1 MRHTMDN
8 PALAMGINPGCLLRL
23 NLMPDRFSRFL
34 NLICCGLAMLLV
46 SGVAHAQ
53 ARKPALAVAAA
64 APALPSYSERAEV
77 VDFAQA
83 LAEREPS
90 LNAAAILQTLAQAR
104 YQSATARLIMP
115 AATGVAKNW
124 AAYRARFIEARRLRA
139 GLAFWADNERWLA
152 LAEARWGVPAQV
164 IVGLIGVET
173 FYGQQM
179 GNFRAVDTLA
189 TLGFDFPTGRSDR
202 SAFFRD
208 ELAALLVL
216 AQRDGVEPLSLRG
229 SYAGALGW
237 PQFMPSSWL
246 KQAVDLDGDGR
257 IDLINSPADAI
268 GSIANYL
275 VAYGWQ
281 AGLPTHY
288 PVLPPMDTTQR
299 AALLAPDI
307 RPTFTPAQME
317 AAGAALDS
325 RALAHTGLLALVEL
339 QNGAEPSSHVA
350 GTQNFWAI
358 TRYNQSSYY
367 ALAVIELGETLAAL
381 RTAR

>member
-1 MRHTMDN
+1 MAALLASGAA
-8 PALAMGINPGCLLRL
+8 PA
-23 NLMPDRFSRFL
+23 
-34 NLICCGLAMLLV
+34 
-46 SGVAHAQ
+46 Q
-53 ARKPALAVAAA
+53 TRKPAPALAAA

-90 LNAAAILQTLAQAR
+90 LNTAAILQTLAQAR

-115 AATGVAKNW
+115 AANGVAKNW
-124 AAYRARFIEARRLRA
+124 ATYRARFIEAKRLRA

-164 IVGLIGVET
+164 IVGLVGVET

-216 AQRDGVEPLSLRG
+216 AQRDGVDPLSLRG

-257 IDLINSPADAI
+257 IDLVKSPADAI

-288 PVLPPMDTTQR
+288 PVLPPAENPQR
-299 AALLAPDI
+299 AVLLAPDI

-325 RALAHTGLLALVEL
+325 RAQAHTGLLALVEL
-339 QNGAEPSSHVA
+339 QNGAEPPSHVA

-381 RTAR
+381 RSAR